1 MKRTGRLFDQ
11 IFTQENLYQAHLDA
25 RQAKRKTLSCFT
37 FEKALGDNIACL
49 LDEIHS
55 GLYRPRPYFK
65 FTVFEPKQRVIHA
78 PAFRDRVVQH
88 AIYRHIY
95 PIFNRT
101 FIDTSFACRVGYGT
115 HKASHALQ
123 RLMRQCHPDDYYLQ
137 LDIRKFFYRIDRD
150 ILLTLLERKIKDGRL
165 LNMMMLFAQDD
176 APVGIPIGNLLSQLY
191 ALIYLNP
198 LDHFVKRELH
208 ARHYLRYVDDFVL
221 LGYSRPECYGLRD
234 EIEDFLERNLRL
246 ELSKSTVQKIGN
258 GINFVGFR
266 TWRNRRLVRKRCV
279 YNLGRAIKR
288 RHTEAIVSLLG
299 HASGTQ
305 SMPHFASRL
314 FAAKLPLPRG
324 AVKLLNRGGNHALQV

>member
-1 MKRTGRLFDQ
+1 MKRHGNLFEQ

-25 RQAKRKTLSCFT
+25 RRAKRKTLSCFT

-49 LDEIHS
+49 LDEIH
-55 GLYRPRPYFK
+55 GGFYRPRPYFK

-88 AIYRHIY
+88 AIYRFIY

-101 FIDTSFACRVGYGT
+101 FVDTSFACRVGYGT

-123 RLMRQCHPDDYYLQ
+123 LAMRQCSPDDYYLQ
-137 LDIRKFFYRIDRD
+137 LDVRKFFYRIDRD
-150 ILLTLLERKIKDGRL
+150 ILLTLLERKIKDARML
-165 LNMMMLFAQDD
+165 DLMMLFAHDD
-176 APVGIPIGNLLSQLY
+176 TPVGIPIGNLLSQLY

-198 LDHFVKRELH
+198 LDHFVKRDLH

-234 EIEDFLERNLRL
+234 EIEAFLAEKLRL
-246 ELSKSTVQKIGN
+246 ELSKSTVQRIAK

-266 TWRNRRLVRKRCV
+266 TWRSRRLVRKRCV
-279 YNLGRAIKR
+279 YNLSRAIKR
-288 RHTEAIVSLLG
+288 RQTEAIVSLLG

-305 SMPHFASRL
+305 SMPHFARRI
-314 FAAKLPLPRG
+314 AAANVALPRG
-324 AVKLLNRGGNHALQV
+324 ARQLLLQGG